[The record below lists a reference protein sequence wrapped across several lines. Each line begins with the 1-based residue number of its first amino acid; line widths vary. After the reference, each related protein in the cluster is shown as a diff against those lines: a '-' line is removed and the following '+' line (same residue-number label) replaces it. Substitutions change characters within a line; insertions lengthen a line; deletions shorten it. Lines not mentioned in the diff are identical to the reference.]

1 MKEIYVNS
9 VARYDDSLNIK
20 ELIPDANMRRRM
32 SKIVKMGVATGRE
45 CLQKAE
51 INSPSAIVTATGYG
65 CLADS
70 EKFLRAIISTGETQ
84 LPPTPFIQSTFNTI
98 GSQLA
103 ILCDC
108 RGYNMTFVN
117 RFSSFDDALIDSIL
131 AIGDGEENVL
141 LVAADEMTPTLS
153 TILRRMNLPSN
164 GEGAA
169 AILLSSEPCATTFG
183 VVESISLNSNSQIY
197 NEFPTHSAQEF
208 LSVIET
214 LPIAHRA
221 TFANGRFSAE
231 LRCY

>member
-1 MKEIYVNS
+1 MKEIYVNA
-9 VARYDDSLNIK
+9 VARYDDSLDIK
-20 ELIPDANMRRRM
+20 ELIPDANLRRRM
-32 SKIVKMGVATGRE
+32 SRIVKMGVAAGRQ
-45 CLQKAE
+45 CLQNACLV
-51 INSPSAIVTATGYG
+51 SPEAIVTATGYG
-65 CLADS
+65 CLTDS
-70 EKFLRAIISTGETQ
+70 EKFLRVILQTAETQ

-103 ILCDC
+103 ILCNC

-131 AIGDGEENVL
+131 AIGDGEKNVL

-153 TILRRMNLPSN
+153 VILRRMNLPNN

-169 AILLSSEPCATTFG
+169 AILLSAEPNDTTIA
-183 VVESISLNSNSQIY
+183 VIESISLSSNSQIS
-197 NEFPTHSAQEF
+197 NNFPTQSSLDF
-208 LSVIET
+208 LSIIDE
-214 LPIAHRA
+214 LPTARRA

>member
-1 MKEIYVNS
+1 MKEIYINAI
-9 VARYDDSLNIK
+9 ARYDDSLNIK

-32 SKIVKMGVATGRE
+32 SRIVKMGVAAGRE
-45 CLQKAE
+45 CLRKAE
-51 INSPSAIVTATGYG
+51 IVSPSAIITATGYG

-131 AIGDGEENVL
+131 SIGDGEKNVL

-153 TILRRMNLPSN
+153 KILQRMNLPN
-164 GEGAA
+164 EGEGAA
-169 AILLSSEPCATTFG
+169 AILLSSEPCAATIA
-183 VVESISLNSNSQIY
+183 VIESISLDSNSQIY
-197 NEFPTHSAQEF
+197 NEFPTSSAVEF
-208 LSVIET
+208 LSVIEKLGDT
-214 LPIAHRA
+214 RRV
-221 TFANGRFSAE
+221 TYANGRFSAE